1 MPSLRQMLLIITGCM
16 LVIGNATAR
25 DIVLKTNPFLQ
36 PVIRTNPV
44 QSAAPAEDERHV
56 AEMELRATM
65 VAGQRSQANIG
76 GVVIGLGE
84 EVNGYRLTEVHR
96 QHVVLDRDGKA
107 KEIRIDDSDK
117 GNRD

>member
-1 MPSLRQMLLIITGCM
+1 MPSLRQVLLIITGCM

-36 PVIRTNPV
+36 PAIPANTV
-44 QSAAPAEDERHV
+44 QSDVPVEDEHNV

-76 GVVIGLGE
+76 GVVLGLGE
-84 EVNGYRLTEVHR
+84 QINGYQLIEIHPL
-96 QHVVLDRDGKA
+96 HVVLDRDGKS
-107 KEIRIDDSDK
+107 KEIRIANTDK
-117 GNRD
+117 GSRD